1 MHTNYVLYKT
11 YYWVHCWASESK
23 RNLQALVLSL
33 KGKKDKTLEHDL
45 CANMEGNIFF
55 LKQMP
60 TLALYLGDYALG
72 QSLLSLDIH
81 TKIEI
86 QEGV

>member
-1 MHTNYVLYKT
+1 MIYMQIWKAT
-11 YYWVHCWASESK
+11 
-23 RNLQALVLSL
+23 
-33 KGKKDKTLEHDL
+33 
-45 CANMEGNIFF
+45 FF

-72 QSLLSLDIH
+72 QSLSLDIH
-81 TKIEI
+81 TELEI